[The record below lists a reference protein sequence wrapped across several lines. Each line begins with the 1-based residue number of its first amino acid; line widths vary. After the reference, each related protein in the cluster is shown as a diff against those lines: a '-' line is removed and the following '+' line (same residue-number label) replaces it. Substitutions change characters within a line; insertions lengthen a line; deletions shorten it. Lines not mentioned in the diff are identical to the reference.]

1 LAHFVLY
8 DLILNIKLEKE
19 KNKKLTPNQA
29 LLKAANFCA
38 YQERC
43 HAEVYE
49 KLNEWGIWD
58 DDASAIVLQ
67 LIEQNYLNEER
78 FAIAFAGGKFRVK
91 KWGRIKIKN
100 ELKQR
105 DISEYCIKK
114 AMLEIDDWTYEQT
127 IIALAQKKWEET
139 KENNLFKKKAKVAAY
154 LIGKGYESELIWQ
167 VLHQQWR

>member
-1 LAHFVLY
+1 LALFVLY

-19 KNKKLTPNQA
+19 KNKKRTPNQA
-29 LLKAANFCA
+29 LLKAASFCA

-49 KLNEWGIWD
+49 KLNEWGIWG
-58 DDASAIVLQ
+58 DDAAAIVLQ

-114 AMLEIDDWTYEQT
+114 AMLEIDDLAYEET
-127 IIALAQKKWEET
+127 ITALAQKKWHET
-139 KENNLFKKKAKVAAY
+139 KEKNLFKKKAKVAAY
-154 LIGKGYESELIWQ
+154 LVGKGYESELIWQ
-167 VLHQQWR
+167 VLHQHWS